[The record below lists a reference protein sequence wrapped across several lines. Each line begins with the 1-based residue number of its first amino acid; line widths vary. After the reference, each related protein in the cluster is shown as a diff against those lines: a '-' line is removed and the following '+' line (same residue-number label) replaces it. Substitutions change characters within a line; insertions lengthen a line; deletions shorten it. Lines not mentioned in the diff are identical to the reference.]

1 MCPWPTTSETLGKRV
16 QTPDYYSNSIV
27 NLMASLTAAMGG
39 KCTDYPPLAALG
51 HEAIARHQKVMLLVI
66 DGMGHD
72 HLLRHR
78 PDGFLARHVR
88 ARITSVCPTT
98 TASAITTFVSG
109 KAPLQH
115 GLTGWFTW
123 LRELGAVTAVLP
135 FRPRNGG
142 PAYDQMGVK
151 LDPILG
157 WPSIFD
163 AWQRPSH
170 ALIPAYIADSHFSR
184 STYGRARRHAFE
196 ALDDCLQQ
204 ARELL
209 AGDGERFLY
218 AYWSDLDRLG
228 HQHGIESAEA
238 RQHLEQLDRAIEAFA
253 ATLPADTL
261 LLITAD
267 HGQVD
272 TSPEET
278 VWLHEHPALADCLA
292 LPLCGEPRLAFCYV
306 HADRKQPFV
315 DYVREHLGEVCE
327 LMSREEMLEGKLFG
341 LGRAHPEFRHRIGDY
356 ALLMKG
362 NYIIKDRIA
371 GEDDFAL
378 IGVHGGLSEAELY
391 VPLIHYSRQSE

>member
-1 MCPWPTTSETLGKRV
+1 V
-16 QTPDYYSNSIV
+16 HTPDYFDNSIV

-51 HEAIARHQKVMLLVI
+51 HEEIQRYKKVMLLVV

-135 FRPRNGG
+135 FRPRSGG
-142 PAYDQMGVK
+142 PSYDSIGVD
-151 LDPILG
+151 LGSILG
-157 WPSIFD
+157 WRSIFD
-163 AWQRPSH
+163 AWLRPSY

-184 STYGRARRHAFE
+184 TTYGNAQRLAFDG
-196 ALDDCLQQ
+196 LDDCLQQ
-204 ARELL
+204 ARDLL
-209 AGDGERFLY
+209 AREEELFLY
-218 AYWSDLDRLG
+218 AYWSELDRLG
-228 HQHGIESAEA
+228 HVSGIEGSES
-238 RQHLEQLDRAIEAFA
+238 RQHLAQLDLAIEQFA
-253 ATLPADTL
+253 AGLAPDTL

-267 HGQVD
+267 HGLVD
-272 TSPEET
+272 SSPEQT
-278 VWLHEHPALADCLA
+278 VWLHEHLQLSECLA

-306 HADRKQPFV
+306 HTDRQQQFS
-315 DYVREHLGEVCE
+315 DYAQEHLSEFCH
-327 LMSREEMLEGKLFG
+327 LMSREEMLSKRLFG
-341 LGRAHPEFRHRIGDY
+341 LGNAHPEFHHRIGDY
-356 ALLMKG
+356 ALIMKDR
-362 NYIIKDRIA
+362 YIIKDRIA
-371 GEDDFAL
+371 GEEDFTL
-378 IGVHGGLSEAELY
+378 IGVHGGLSDEELY
-391 VPLIHYSRQSE
+391 VPLIRYAAE